1 MGGEEFADTQLVHD
15 TAGQGKVGES
25 ITVDIVIGEEAV
37 GQGDVSGNGVVK
49 GVKVAFGRVQS
60 GAGQTNKETGQQA
73 TAE

>member
-1 MGGEEFADTQLVHD
+1 MGGEEFADAQLVHD

-25 ITVDIVIGEEAV
+25 ITIDIVIGEEA
-37 GQGDVSGNGVVK
+37 VSGNGVVK

-60 GAGQTNKETGQQA
+60 GAGQTNKEAGQQA